1 MAKKNLHPKCYN
13 TKIFCNNNYIFE
25 MITTK
30 ESLNI
35 SIWSGNHPF
44 YLNSNKILDIEGQI
58 EKFERK
64 YNLIKK
70 K

>member
-1 MAKKNLHPKCYN
+1 
-13 TKIFCNNNYIFE
+13 